1 MRINLLKIVYVV
13 CHHGNDSQKAVKK
26 LQELCSNWDQNI
38 VYKDIEGGLDYWTKE
53 IDNEFPE
60 Y

>member
-1 MRINLLKIVYVV
+1 MV